1 MTKVLAASASAAIM
15 LAGLGTFAPNPAVA
29 ADLFGPLRGTHSS
42 MPQLTPVHV
51 WDGAYFGGFAGMTNL
66 RATPRSGFREFL
78 DHELRLNAFANNTG
92 ISNWVSLPSKR
103 DQATSFGF
111 FAGYNFQFD
120 EAVLGFEFDYTRG
133 NNAVAASDSL
143 RRATPLN
150 GLNGNLG
157 SLAGETGAVT
167 MSGESRVQVRDLM
180 TLRAR
185 AGYTYGSMLPFV
197 TGGVALAR
205 YSRSYTAT
213 QRVRVTSGAEAG
225 SIFTRTY
232 GPDTKS
238 GYGFGLAAGAGMDV
252 AVTENLFLRGEWQYL
267 HFRDLGGIR
276 ADLNNFRAG
285 AAVKF

>member
-29 ADLFGPLRGTHSS
+29 ADLFGPLRGTHSG

-66 RATPRSGFREFL
+66 RAIPRSGFREFL
-78 DHELRLNAFANNTG
+78 DHELRLNAFASNTG
-92 ISNWVSLPSKR
+92 IRNWVSLPAKR
-103 DQATSFGF
+103 NQTTSFGF

-133 NNAVAASDSL
+133 NNAVVARDSL
-143 RRATPLN
+143 TRVTDLD
-150 GLNGNLG
+150 GLHDNFGP
-157 SLAGETGAVT
+157 LAGQTGAVT
-167 MSGESRVQVRDLM
+167 MSGESRLQVRDLM

-197 TGGVALAR
+197 TAGAALAR
-205 YSRSYTAT
+205 YSRSYSAT
-213 QRVRVTSGAEAG
+213 QDVNPTLQPPLAD
-225 SIFTRTY
+225 TNY

>member
-15 LAGLGTFAPNPAVA
+15 LAGLGTFAPNPAAA

-42 MPQLTPVHV
+42 MPRLTPVHN
-51 WDGAYFGGFAGMTNL
+51 WDGAYFGGFAGATNL
-66 RATPRSGFREFL
+66 RATPRSGFREFIN
-78 DHELRLNAFANNTG
+78 HELRLNAFATNTG
-92 ISNWVSLPSKR
+92 IRSWVSLPSKR
-103 DQATSFGF
+103 NQATSFGF

-120 EAVLGFEFDYTRG
+120 EAVLGFEFDYTSG
-133 NNAVAASDSL
+133 NSTVVAGDSL
-143 RRATPLN
+143 TRVTNLD
-150 GLNGNLG
+150 GLHGNLG
-157 SLAGETGAVT
+157 PLAGETGAVT

-213 QRVRVTSGAEAG
+213 QSVRVTSGPEVG

-252 AVTENLFLRGEWQYL
+252 AITENLFLRGEWQYL
-267 HFRDLGGIR
+267 HFRDLGGVR